1 MNNITTKYQK
11 VDPSVKSRPLTKRRR
26 TFKRVIIRYDLYLML
41 LLPITWY
48 IIFQYVPMYGLQ
60 IAFKDFHPAFG
71 FLGSEWVGFENFER
85 FFSSYY
91 FGRLIWNTLSISI
104 YSLLVAFP
112 IPIFLALLINEIQS
126 AKLKKW
132 IQNVTY
138 MPHFISVVVIVG
150 MLSLFLN
157 PSSGF
162 LNIILNGLGL
172 ESIAFMEESEWF
184 KTIFIGSN
192 IWQNMGWQSIIYI
205 AALSGIDPQ
214 LYEAAKIDGATRLQR
229 VLHVSLP
236 SIFPVIIILLILDIG
251 HFMNVGFE
259 KILLMQNSLNLE
271 SSEVIQTF
279 IYKNGI
285 LNGDFSYS
293 TAIGLFN
300 SIINFALLIL
310 VNRYARKKAETSLW

>member
-1 MNNITTKYQK
+1 VSNITPEFQEVTSNVKYK
-11 VDPSVKSRPLTKRRR
+11 PVSKRKRA
-26 TFKRVIIRYDLYLML
+26 FKRIVMRYDLYLML
-41 LLPITWY
+41 LLPISWY
-48 IIFQYVPMYGLQ
+48 LIFQYGPMYGLQ
-60 IAFKDFHPAFG
+60 IAFKDFNPAFG

-91 FGRLIWNTLSISI
+91 FERLLWNTLSISLF
-104 YSLLVAFP
+104 SLLIAFP

-126 AKLKKW
+126 TKLKKW

-157 PSSGF
+157 PTGGF
-162 LNIILNGLGL
+162 VNVVLNAIGL
-172 ESIAFMEESEWF
+172 ESIAFLEQPEWF

-205 AALSGIDPQ
+205 AALAGVDPQ
-214 LYEAAKIDGATRLQR
+214 LYEAAKIDGASRLQR

-259 KILLMQNSLNLE
+259 KILLMQNSLNME
-271 SSEVIQTF
+271 SSDVIQTF
-279 IYKNGI
+279 IYRNGI

-300 SIINFALLIL
+300 SVINFVLLIF
-310 VNRYARKKAETSLW
+310 VNHYARKKAETSLW

>member
-1 MNNITTKYQK
+1 MSNSAPEYQEVTTKVAYK
-11 VDPSVKSRPLTKRRR
+11 PVSKR
-26 TFKRVIIRYDLYLML
+26 KRALKRITMRLDLYLML
-41 LLPITWY
+41 LLPISWY
-48 IIFQYVPMYGLQ
+48 LIFQYGPMYGLQ

-91 FGRLIWNTLSISI
+91 FGRLLWNTLSISL
-104 YSLLVAFP
+104 YSLLIAFP

-126 AKLKKW
+126 TKMKKW

-157 PSSGF
+157 PTGGF
-162 LNIILNGLGL
+162 VNVLLNTLGL
-172 ESIAFMEESEWF
+172 ESIAFLEKPEWF
-184 KTIFIGSN
+184 KAIFIGSN

-205 AALSGIDPQ
+205 AALAGIDPQ
-214 LYEAAKIDGATRLQR
+214 LYEAAKIDGASRLQR
-229 VLHVSLP
+229 VIHVSLP
-236 SIFPVIIILLILDIG
+236 GIFPVIIILLILDVG

-259 KILLMQNSLNLE
+259 KILLMQNSLNME
-271 SSEVIQTF
+271 SSDVIQTF
-279 IYKNGI
+279 IYRNGI

-300 SIINFALLIL
+300 SVINFVLLIL
-310 VNRYARKKAETSLW
+310 INRYARKKAETSLW